1 MSFKKY
7 KKNINLLLITH
18 GFGQQTQFI
27 ESLLDGHSQI
37 IQFPTN
43 YKDYFLN
50 LKSKNFVDAI
60 DEFIYGNPGYVYDIF
75 DVGKNKVRILN
86 RSRIV
91 PLIHDRDTF
100 YFDKESLAEINNIK
114 KLKKYSKFIKKNL
127 LVVFQKKFL
136 FKDAISKKF
145 KFNNNELNNLL
156 LNAKSIYKL
165 NPHKFKKIFLNTIQ
179 REKLNIEFNKK
190 NLLLLLHYCLAIYLK
205 KNTNSLKYILFN
217 LHDYTNTKEILEDF
231 RNSYHFSFAQDLK
244 SHFSRQKFKRSGDKN
259 LSLLN
264 FAYTEI
270 KCVNELLKLF
280 RFKVNRNYL
289 FHNHYIK
296 KQKGKF
302 VDLMLRLLK
311 LNKEKIC
318 YYSTYLGRRTFG
330 NSGNQKVLKSFS
342 NDFDFFDWW
351 NYLKSYEIYY
361 LDFFFKGFFK
371 IFKNSPS
378 KKKINFV
385 FPLYYLNI
393 YRYFFI
399 EDFCHFFKSEM
410 VSNKYYKL
418 TNLNKFSYYRFFRYP
433 SRILIYG
440 LTYPL
445 VFSLKIF
452 KILYFNSIFRNSK
465 IKFRE
470 FF

>member
-7 KKNINLLLITH
+7 KKKINLILITH
-18 GFGQQTQFI
+18 GFGTQTQFI

-43 YKDYFLN
+43 YKNYFLK
-50 LKSKNFVDAI
+50 LKSKNFIDAI

-100 YFDKESLAEINNIK
+100 YFDKESLAEINKNK

-136 FKDAISKKF
+136 FENEVRKKF
-145 KFNNNELNNLL
+145 KLNNIELDDLL
-156 LNAKSIYKL
+156 LNAKSVYKL
-165 NPHKFKKIFLNTIQ
+165 NPHKFKKIFLNTINK
-179 REKLNIEFNKK
+179 EKLNLEFNKK
-190 NLLLLLHYCLAIYLK
+190 NLLLLLHYCFAIYLK
-205 KNTNSLKYILFN
+205 KNTNNLKYILFN
-217 LHDYTNTKEILEDF
+217 LHDYTNPKEILKDF
-231 RNSYHFSFAQDLK
+231 KDVFHFSFAQDLK
-244 SHFSRQKFKRSGDKN
+244 THYSRQKFKKNGNKN
-259 LSLLN
+259 LSLFN

-270 KCVNELLKLF
+270 KGVYELLKLF
-280 RFKVNRNYL
+280 SLKSNRNYL
-289 FHNHYIK
+289 FHNNYIQRK
-296 KQKGKF
+296 KNKF

-311 LNKEKIC
+311 LKKEKVC
-318 YYSTYLGRRTFG
+318 YYSTYLGVKTFG

-342 NDFDFFDWW
+342 NDIQFFDWW
-351 NYLKSYEIYY
+351 NYLKNYEIYY
-361 LDFFFKGFFK
+361 LDFFFKDFFK

-378 KKKINFV
+378 KKKLNFI
-385 FPLYYLNI
+385 FPFNYLNI
-393 YRYFFI
+393 YRYFFL
-399 EDFCHFFKSEM
+399 EDFKHFFKTES
-410 VSNKYYKL
+410 VSNKYYEL
-418 TNLNKFSYYRFFRYP
+418 TNLSRFSYYRFFRYP
-433 SRILIYG
+433 ARILIYG

-445 VFSLKIF
+445 LFSLKIF
-452 KILYFNSIFRNSK
+452 KILYINSIFRYRK
-465 IKFRE
+465 IKFKE